1 MSQRILARDIV
12 QNLQLDLEGKWDLH
26 RRKIEGYWLA
36 FHPRVRM
43 QCLRPHTMI
52 EAGDVPPGT
61 ESSESEITHEWRLG
75 KLCEVFPGM
84 DLAYLSVSPNTLF
97 DALKSRATRSL
108 QQQFFT
114 GKMGRAGDRGY
125 ILDRVAR
132 QKEKED
138 LVTDEPADDFYTFFT
153 NGDKYGRSFRIS
165 SLSKMGKEVRTEV
178 DAAFRAGLCV
188 PRSVGNLVLKRQ
200 ISILSSLNAL
210 VDGILEAGKG
220 REAAEMI
227 KALDKL
233 VIGQSEA
240 QPSPS
245 APSAMAMDH
254 EASLEEH
261 LERLTTEPAV
271 FAHSVNDCYLSRPEL
286 LPDEKGRMLPAAAD
300 KYPSWAVFDAVHHA
314 VRSVAIW
321 SYITRL
327 VDHLTS
333 LPDRRCSTRNND
345 FRLNLVQELANV
357 CHLEYTLCQSAFRA
371 HVQTG
376 SGLKSFRRH
385 STPPDQAGR
394 STTFLKTKPQS
405 LLPSNPHL
413 HHVLR
418 LCEPS
423 TTPPQTLAHIQ
434 SLTALHAQTS
444 PPSRT
449 TSLSVRESSS
459 LTRLTT
465 ITTLLTATLP
475 LPPPSHFTHQTFT
488 TPLTALDIELVSWVR
503 PTFTLPPGG
512 GGTPASAALLRSLD
526 VLVSDKT
533 GTALGFLYRD
543 LVEDALANLVERL
556 PPPRRWP
563 RVQQR
568 RERERTRPA
577 GETEGVFCIQQR
589 PRAAAAAAAAD
600 LKGETMRVEVS
611 GATVETMQ
619 TLLGKTGGGL
629 TWTAFC
635 AAMEETGFTR
645 EERVGAAVVEF
656 FSPAGMEEEGKG
668 GVVVL
673 RPQDGGDMEEWAV
686 RGVGRRLRERFGFGL
701 LEA

>member
-1 MSQRILARDIV
+1 M
-12 QNLQLDLEGKWDLH
+12 
-26 RRKIEGYWLA
+26 
-36 FHPRVRM
+36 
-43 QCLRPHTMI
+43 
-52 EAGDVPPGT
+52 PPGT
-61 ESSESEITHEWRLG
+61 ESSESEIPHEWRLG

-114 GKMGRAGDRGY
+114 GTMGRAGDRGY

-165 SLSKMGKEVRTEV
+165 SLSKMGKGVRTEV

-210 VDGILEAGKG
+210 VDGILDAGKG
-220 REAAEMI
+220 RKAAEMI

-271 FAHSVNDCYLSRPEL
+271 FAHSVNDCYISRPEL
-286 LPDEKGRMLPAAAD
+286 LPDEKGRMLPATAD

-345 FRLNLVQELANV
+345 FRLNLVQELAQRLPPRIHPVPIRLPRPRPNRQRPQV
-357 CHLEYTLCQSAFRA
+357 LPPPLHPPRPSRPLHHLPQDQAPI
-371 HVQTG
+371 
-376 SGLKSFRRH
+376 
-385 STPPDQAGR
+385 TPPLQPPPPPR
-394 STTFLKTKPQS
+394 PPPLRT
-405 LLPSNPHL
+405 L
-413 HHVLR
+413 HH
-418 LCEPS
+418 
-423 TTPPQTLAHIQ
+423 PPQALAHIQ

-449 TSLSVRESSS
+449 TSLSARESSS

-512 GGTPASAALLRSLD
+512 GGTPASPALLRSLD

-543 LVEDALANLVERL
+543 LVEDALASLVERL

-619 TLLGKTGGGL
+619 TLLGKTGDGL

>member
-52 EAGDVPPGT
+52 EAGDVPPET
-61 ESSESEITHEWRLG
+61 ESSESEIPHEWRLG

-114 GKMGRAGDRGY
+114 GTMGRAGDRGY

-245 APSAMAMDH
+245 AFSAMAMDH

-261 LERLTTEPAV
+261 LAID
-271 FAHSVNDCYLSRPEL
+271 HSEAQPLSAP
-286 LPDEKGRMLPAAAD
+286 GAMAM
-300 KYPSWAVFDAVHHA
+300 
-314 VRSVAIW
+314 
-321 SYITRL
+321 
-327 VDHLTS
+327 DHK
-333 LPDRRCSTRNND
+333 
-345 FRLNLVQELANV
+345 A
-357 CHLEYTLCQSAFRA
+357 
-371 HVQTG
+371 
-376 SGLKSFRRH
+376 
-385 STPPDQAGR
+385 
-394 STTFLKTKPQS
+394 
-405 LLPSNPHL
+405 
-413 HHVLR
+413 
-418 LCEPS
+418 
-423 TTPPQTLAHIQ
+423 
-434 SLTALHAQTS
+434 
-444 PPSRT
+444 
-449 TSLSVRESSS
+449 SS
-459 LTRLTT
+459 
-465 ITTLLTATLP
+465 
-475 LPPPSHFTHQTFT
+475 
-488 TPLTALDIELVSWVR
+488 D
-503 PTFTLPPGG
+503 
-512 GGTPASAALLRSLD
+512 
-526 VLVSDKT
+526 
-533 GTALGFLYRD
+533 
-543 LVEDALANLVERL
+543 
-556 PPPRRWP
+556 
-563 RVQQR
+563 
-568 RERERTRPA
+568 
-577 GETEGVFCIQQR
+577 
-589 PRAAAAAAAAD
+589 
-600 LKGETMRVEVS
+600 
-611 GATVETMQ
+611 
-619 TLLGKTGGGL
+619 
-629 TWTAFC
+629 
-635 AAMEETGFTR
+635 
-645 EERVGAAVVEF
+645 
-656 FSPAGMEEEGKG
+656 
-668 GVVVL
+668 
-673 RPQDGGDMEEWAV
+673 
-686 RGVGRRLRERFGFGL
+686 
-701 LEA
+701 

>member
-52 EAGDVPPGT
+52 EAGDVPSET
-61 ESSESEITHEWRLG
+61 ESSESEIPHEWRLG

-114 GKMGRAGDRGY
+114 GTMGHAGDRGY

-245 APSAMAMDH
+245 APSTMAMDH
-254 EASLEEH
+254 EASLEEHLAIDHSEAQPLSAPGAMAMDHKASSDEHLAADQRKALPSLSALSAMVMDHKASLKEH

-345 FRLNLVQELANV
+345 FRLNLVQELTNV

-371 HVQTG
+371 NVQTG

-423 TTPPQTLAHIQ
+423 TTPPQALANIQ

-449 TSLSVRESSS
+449 TSLSARESSS
-459 LTRLTT
+459 LSRLTT

-475 LPPPSHFTHQTFT
+475 FPPPSHFTHQTFT

-503 PTFTLPPGG
+503 PTFPLPPGG

-543 LVEDALANLVERL
+543 LVEDALASLVERL

-568 RERERTRPA
+568 RERERMRPA
-577 GETEGVFCIQQR
+577 GRRRGCF
-589 PRAAAAAAAAD
+589 
-600 LKGETMRVEVS
+600 
-611 GATVETMQ
+611 
-619 TLLGKTGGGL
+619 
-629 TWTAFC
+629 AFNN
-635 AAMEETGFTR
+635 GR
-645 EERVGAAVVEF
+645 
-656 FSPAGMEEEGKG
+656 
-668 GVVVL
+668 
-673 RPQDGGDMEEWAV
+673 
-686 RGVGRRLRERFGFGL
+686 GRRRRRRRISRGSRCGLR
-701 LEA
+701 

>member
-1 MSQRILARDIV
+1 M
-12 QNLQLDLEGKWDLH
+12 
-26 RRKIEGYWLA
+26 
-36 FHPRVRM
+36 
-43 QCLRPHTMI
+43 
-52 EAGDVPPGT
+52 
-61 ESSESEITHEWRLG
+61 
-75 KLCEVFPGM
+75 
-84 DLAYLSVSPNTLF
+84 
-97 DALKSRATRSL
+97 
-108 QQQFFT
+108 
-114 GKMGRAGDRGY
+114 
-125 ILDRVAR
+125 
-132 QKEKED
+132 
-138 LVTDEPADDFYTFFT
+138 
-153 NGDKYGRSFRIS
+153 
-165 SLSKMGKEVRTEV
+165 
-178 DAAFRAGLCV
+178 
-188 PRSVGNLVLKRQ
+188 
-200 ISILSSLNAL
+200 
-210 VDGILEAGKG
+210 
-220 REAAEMI
+220 
-227 KALDKL
+227 
-233 VIGQSEA
+233 
-240 QPSPS
+240 
-245 APSAMAMDH
+245 
-254 EASLEEH
+254 
-261 LERLTTEPAV
+261 
-271 FAHSVNDCYLSRPEL
+271 
-286 LPDEKGRMLPAAAD
+286 
-300 KYPSWAVFDAVHHA
+300 HHA

-333 LPDRRCSTRNND
+333 LPDRRFSARNND

-385 STPPDQAGR
+385 STPPRPSRPLHHLHQDQAPIPPPLQPPPPPR
-394 STTFLKTKPQS
+394 PPPLRT
-405 LLPSNPHL
+405 L
-413 HHVLR
+413 HHPP
-418 LCEPS
+418 PS
-423 TTPPQTLAHIQ
+423 PRAHPIPHRPPRPDL
-434 SLTALHAQTS
+434 S
-444 PPSRT
+444 PSRT
-449 TSLSVRESSS
+449 TSLSARESSS

-543 LVEDALANLVERL
+543 LVEDALASLVERL

-563 RVQQR
+563 RMQQR

-656 FSPAGMEEEGKG
+656 FSPAGMEEEGKW

>member
-1 MSQRILARDIV
+1 
-12 QNLQLDLEGKWDLH
+12 
-26 RRKIEGYWLA
+26 
-36 FHPRVRM
+36 
-43 QCLRPHTMI
+43 
-52 EAGDVPPGT
+52 
-61 ESSESEITHEWRLG
+61 
-75 KLCEVFPGM
+75 
-84 DLAYLSVSPNTLF
+84 
-97 DALKSRATRSL
+97 
-108 QQQFFT
+108 
-114 GKMGRAGDRGY
+114 
-125 ILDRVAR
+125 
-132 QKEKED
+132 
-138 LVTDEPADDFYTFFT
+138 
-153 NGDKYGRSFRIS
+153 
-165 SLSKMGKEVRTEV
+165 
-178 DAAFRAGLCV
+178 
-188 PRSVGNLVLKRQ
+188 
-200 ISILSSLNAL
+200 
-210 VDGILEAGKG
+210 
-220 REAAEMI
+220 MI

-245 APSAMAMDH
+245 APSAMVMDH
-254 EASLEEH
+254 KASLEEH

-286 LPDEKGRMLPAAAD
+286 LPDEKGRMPPAAAD

-423 TTPPQTLAHIQ
+423 TTPPQALAHIQ

-444 PPSRT
+444 PPSR
-449 TSLSVRESSS
+449 
-459 LTRLTT
+459 
-465 ITTLLTATLP
+465 
-475 LPPPSHFTHQTFT
+475 T

-533 GTALGFLYRD
+533 GTRSRASSSGC
-543 LVEDALANLVERL
+543 
-556 PPPRRWP
+556 RR
-563 RVQQR
+563 R
-568 RERERTRPA
+568 R
-577 GETEGVFCIQQR
+577 GG
-589 PRAAAAAAAAD
+589 RACN
-600 LKGETMRVEVS
+600 S
-611 GATVETMQ
+611 G
-619 TLLGKTGGGL
+619 GRGRGRGRRGDGGGVL
-629 TWTAFC
+629 HSTTA
-635 AAMEETGFTR
+635 
-645 EERVGAAVVEF
+645 
-656 FSPAGMEEEGKG
+656 KG
-668 GVVVL
+668 G
-673 RPQDGGDMEEWAV
+673 GGGGGGSQGGAD
-686 RGVGRRLRERFGFGL
+686 VG
-701 LEA
+701 

>member
-1 MSQRILARDIV
+1 
-12 QNLQLDLEGKWDLH
+12 
-26 RRKIEGYWLA
+26 
-36 FHPRVRM
+36 
-43 QCLRPHTMI
+43 
-52 EAGDVPPGT
+52 
-61 ESSESEITHEWRLG
+61 
-75 KLCEVFPGM
+75 M

-114 GKMGRAGDRGY
+114 GTMGRAGDRGY

-210 VDGILEAGKG
+210 VDGILDAGKG
-220 REAAEMI
+220 RKAAEMI

-271 FAHSVNDCYLSRPEL
+271 FAHSVNDCYISRPEL
-286 LPDEKGRMLPAAAD
+286 LPDEKGRMLPATAD

-345 FRLNLVQELANV
+345 FRLNLVQELAQRLPPRIHPVPIRLPRPRPNRQRPQV
-357 CHLEYTLCQSAFRA
+357 LPPPLHPPRPSRPLHHLPQDQAPITPPLQPPPPPRPPPLRTLHHPPPSPRA
-371 HVQTG
+371 HPIPH
-376 SGLKSFRRH
+376 R
-385 STPPDQAGR
+385 PPRPDLPPITHHLPLR
-394 STTFLKTKPQS
+394 PRI
-405 LLPSNPHL
+405 LLPHPPHHNHHPPHRHPPPPPALPLHPPNLHYPPHRPRHRTRLLGPPHL
-413 HHVLR
+413 H
-418 LCEPS
+418 
-423 TTPPQTLAHIQ
+423 
-434 SLTALHAQTS
+434 
-444 PPSRT
+444 
-449 TSLSVRESSS
+449 
-459 LTRLTT
+459 
-465 ITTLLTATLP
+465 
-475 LPPPSHFTHQTFT
+475 
-488 TPLTALDIELVSWVR
+488 
-503 PTFTLPPGG
+503 
-512 GGTPASAALLRSLD
+512 
-526 VLVSDKT
+526 
-533 GTALGFLYRD
+533 
-543 LVEDALANLVERL
+543 
-556 PPPRRWP
+556 PPPRRRRHP
-563 RVQQR
+563 RLPRAAPQPR
-568 RERERTRPA
+568 RPRLRQDRDRARVPLPGPGRGRAREPR
-577 GETEGVFCIQQR
+577 
-589 PRAAAAAAAAD
+589 RAAAAAAAVAARAAAE
-600 LKGETMRVEVS
+600 GEGEDE
-611 GATVETMQ
+611 A
-619 TLLGKTGGGL
+619 GGGD
-629 TWTAFC
+629 
-635 AAMEETGFTR
+635 G
-645 EERVGAAVVEF
+645 
-656 FSPAGMEEEGKG
+656 G
-668 GVVVL
+668 GVL
-673 RPQDGGDMEEWAV
+673 HSTTAEGGGGGGGGGSQGGDDA
-686 RGVGRRLRERFGFGL
+686 G
-701 LEA
+701 